1 MTQFINGGKIKS
13 FEFEP
18 ESIGL
23 KRSNIN
29 DLKGGTPDQN
39 AKIII
44 EILQG
49 AEGSKTDIVLLN
61 AAAGIIVGGKADNF
75 QDAFKIARLSIENG
89 NAIKVLEGLRS

>member
-29 DLKGGTPDQN
+29 DLKGGTPDRMQ
-39 AKIII
+39 K
-44 EILQG
+44 
-49 AEGSKTDIVLLN
+49 LLL
-61 AAAGIIVGGKADNF
+61 KYY
-75 QDAFKIARLSIENG
+75 KE
-89 NAIKVLEGLRS
+89 LRAQKQT